1 VLLPTASSS
10 APPSPSCAAS
20 VSPRNFR
27 LGRRLANARRGK
39 AGHSAAGHG
48 PAGQGTAGPGKARQ
62 GKARQGKGLNIFA
75 GRAAS
80 GIANRRLA
88 CFLTHRRCFDYS
100 GNWRSGNHS
109 RLKRSELSVGHVGQA
124 PRNRFRREMQI

>member
-1 VLLPTASSS
+1 MARQGR
-10 APPSPSCAAS
+10 A
-20 VSPRNFR
+20 R
-27 LGRRLANARRGK
+27 LGRAR
-39 AGHSAAGHG
+39 
-48 PAGQGTAGPGKARQ
+48 QGKARQ